1 MYVWAF
7 PIGTLG
13 PDIYKYNFFLE
24 INNLQNNKYE
34 VERITTL
41 LKQYAGS
48 LQQVNEVILTGALT
62 TVTQDGSPRVG
73 VSSKTGNKYI
83 NGIKFIADGRNN
95 KQASETCVAY
105 GDELVTEIED
115 FLKANHTP
123 EQPRPFGR
131 LMIRAKLQSNNFV
144 DKATG
149 KTNYKNELNILD
161 IWLAPTKV
169 DNAFEYSSEEE

>member
-1 MYVWAF
+1 M
-7 PIGTLG
+7 
-13 PDIYKYNFFLE
+13 
-24 INNLQNNKYE
+24 
-34 VERITTL
+34 

-62 TVTQDGSPRVG
+62 TVTKDGSPRVG

-105 GDELVTEIED
+105 GNELVTEIED

-144 DKATG
+144 DNATG
-149 KTNYKNELNILD
+149 KTIYKNELNILD

>member
-1 MYVWAF
+1 M
-7 PIGTLG
+7 
-13 PDIYKYNFFLE
+13 
-24 INNLQNNKYE
+24 
-34 VERITTL
+34 

-83 NGIKFIADGRNN
+83 NGIKFIDDGRNN
-95 KQASETCVAY
+95 KLASETCVAY
-105 GDELVTEIED
+105 GNELVDEIED
-115 FLKANHTP
+115 FLKTNHNP
-123 EQPRPFGR
+123 EQPRPLGR
-131 LMIRAKLQSNNFV
+131 LMISAKLQSNNFTN
-144 DKATG
+144 KITG
-149 KTNYKNELNILD
+149 QTVYKNELNILD

>member
-1 MYVWAF
+1 MKVWTD
-7 PIGTLG
+7 PSGSVR
-13 PDIYKYNFFLE
+13 PDHKNFNNNNFRKYKYE
-24 INNLQNNKYE
+24 I
-34 VERITTL
+34 ERVTTL
-41 LKQYAGS
+41 LKQYSGS

-62 TVTQDGSPRVG
+62 TVTKDGSPRVG

-105 GDELVTEIED
+105 GNELVGEIEN
-115 FLKANHTP
+115 FLKTNHNP

-131 LMIRAKLQSNNFV
+131 LMIRAKLQSNNFT
-144 DKATG
+144 DSFG
-149 KTNYKNELNILD
+149 KTVYKNELNILD